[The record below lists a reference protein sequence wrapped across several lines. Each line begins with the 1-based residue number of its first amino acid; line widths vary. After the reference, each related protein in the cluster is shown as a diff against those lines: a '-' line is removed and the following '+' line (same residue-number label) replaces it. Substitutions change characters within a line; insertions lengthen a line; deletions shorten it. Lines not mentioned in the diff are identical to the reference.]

1 MEIVCW
7 VLLAYF
13 LVLLLRVVLSWFPLQ
28 PDGVAARAFGLTVTF
43 TEPILGPL
51 RRVLPPLRLG
61 TVALDLSPI
70 VLFFGLRILMGVIGC
85 G

>member
-1 MEIVCW
+1 MEVICY

-28 PDGVAARAFGLTVTF
+28 PDGMAAQAFGLTITL
-43 TEPILGPL
+43 TEPVLGPL
-51 RRVLPPLRLG
+51 RRILPPLRLG

-70 VLFFGLRILMGVIGC
+70 VLFFGLRILMGLLGC

>member
-1 MEIVCW
+1 VEVICW

-28 PDGVAARAFGLTVTF
+28 PDGVAAQAFGLTITL
-43 TEPILGPL
+43 TEPVLGPL
-51 RRVLPPLRLG
+51 RRILPPLRLG
-61 TVALDLSPI
+61 NVALDLSPI
-70 VLFFGLRILMGVIGC
+70 VLFFGLRILMGLLGC